1 MIKFNTLKGA
11 FTETISFNIFN
22 IGWNGNFLKSFT
34 LIKSKFLNSFINNW
48 DKITC
53 GNLQKN
59 QIRTQL
65 VRSRFSKIEKDEQ
78 FNFLRSMRD
87 VQDSIFLQCVS
98 FDDIIDGKLHI
109 EFSPKCFYCGRKEH
123 VLAHKTFPIVVT
135 CNENFFTSFLRTV
148 LAVNANDELKIDPLH
163 FDSNYFLMD
172 STWSEC
178 EKVQVNKCDV
188 NIGEKCSTPSTDQFY
203 SHKTDDLLHDFGG
216 FFSSFYAYEI
226 TNMKTWYNRGE
237 KKRKR
242 DPPIPDVVKD
252 FWSIISF
259 SAGSG
264 YI

>member
-1 MIKFNTLKGA
+1 MSDNLSYKNDTRKSHYITKYLKGDYESDQSDDN
-11 FTETISFNIFN
+11 ETLEDIIRREVEEARHIYKENRIELIESFC
-22 IGWNGNFLKSFT
+22 WNTPRPTTPYNPQCMALCFVLSVADSCFSGNPDVIADTFMERVINKRYMEQ
-34 LIKSKFLNSFINNW
+34 IESFIKNW

-163 FDSNYFLMD
+163 FDSLCFHIRQVFYYISSYLMILN
-172 STWSEC
+172 C
-178 EKVQVNKCDV
+178 V
-188 NIGEKCSTPSTDQFY
+188 
-203 SHKTDDLLHDFGG
+203 
-216 FFSSFYAYEI
+216 
-226 TNMKTWYNRGE
+226 
-237 KKRKR
+237 
-242 DPPIPDVVKD
+242 
-252 FWSIISF
+252 
-259 SAGSG
+259 
-264 YI
+264 